1 MKKLVFLFVALF
13 AYCLSNAQES
23 SIAPKLSTKE
33 AIAQLQKDIPQLMK
47 EANVPGMSVALIRN
61 GKMVWSGVYGLMS
74 NNTRQPVT
82 KQSIF
87 EANSLSKPVFGYA
100 VLTLVDQ
107 GKIDLDKPI
116 YKYMDSGYF
125 DKACIDPRVKLVTAR
140 MILSNSSGIGYP
152 PDFSDD
158 KFVMNFNPGEKFQYS
173 PQGFGVLARV
183 IEYITQ
189 MRLENFMQQA
199 ILGPLHMD
207 QSSYVWESRY
217 DSLRVYRHNWQGNAD
232 STQHG
237 KYQHG
242 AACCSLQTNADD
254 YSKVV
259 IALMNGELLKKATW
273 QEMMKPQINVDKR
286 APNVFWGLGWGL
298 EKTQAGECFWHWG
311 DGGRSKD
318 YITGNL
324 STKDGIVFFANSE
337 NGLSFT
343 QEIMDDAIGGE
354 HPGIT
359 FLGYPRYDS
368 PSNLLLK
375 AIMANGAAPALK
387 DYLDKRQEKIN
398 EANMNT
404 IGYQLVSA
412 KKLDDALAVFEQNTT
427 DYPASFNTWDSLA
440 EAYMDKGNK
449 ELAIKYYKKSLELN
463 PNNTNAITQLKKLE

>member
-1 MKKLVFLFVALF
+1 MKKPVFLFIGLF
-13 AYCLSNAQES
+13 AFCLCHAQEQNN
-23 SIAPKLSTKE
+23 ARELTAKA
-33 AIAQLQKDIPQLMK
+33 AIDRLQRDVPWLMK

-61 GKMVWSGVYGLMS
+61 GKMVWSGVFGMMN

-100 VLTLVDQ
+100 VLTLVDR

-125 DKACIDPRVKLVTAR
+125 DKPCTDPRFKLVTTR
-140 MILSNSSGIGYP
+140 MILSNSSGIGFSSDY
-152 PDFSDD
+152 SDD

-173 PQGFGVLARV
+173 PQGFQVLSWV
-183 IEYITQ
+183 IEHITQ
-189 MRLENFMQQA
+189 MRLENFMKQA

-207 QSSYVWESRY
+207 QSSYVWEPRY

-232 STQHG
+232 TTRGKWRHG
-237 KYQHG
+237 S
-242 AACCSLQTNADD
+242 ACCSLQTNAED

-259 IALMNGELLKKATW
+259 IAIMNGELLTKATW
-273 QEMMKPQINVDKR
+273 QEMMKPQINADKR
-286 APNVFWGLGWGL
+286 FPNLFWGLGWGL
-298 EKTQAGECFWHWG
+298 EKTKDGECFWHWG

-337 NGLSFT
+337 NGLSFAK
-343 QEIMDDAIGGE
+343 EIMDDAIGGE
-354 HPGIT
+354 HPGIA

-375 AIMANGAAPALK
+375 AIMTNGATSALK
-387 DYLDKRQEKIN
+387 DYLDKRKEKIN

-404 IGYQLVSA
+404 IGYQLLTA
-412 KKLDDALAVFEQNTT
+412 KKPDDAIAVFEQNTA
-427 DYPASFNTWDSLA
+427 DYPASFNAWDSLA
-440 EAYMDKGNK
+440 EAYMNRGNK
-449 ELAIKYYKKSLELN
+449 EFAIKYYKKSLELN
-463 PNNTNAITQLKKLE
+463 PNNTNAVTQLKKLE

>member
-1 MKKLVFLFVALF
+1 MKKLVFLLCSLF
-13 AYCLSNAQES
+13 AYCLCNAQEHN
-23 SIAPKLSTKE
+23 IAPELSTKE
-33 AIAQLQKDIPQLMK
+33 AIDHLKNDVPRLMQK
-47 EANVPGMSVALIRN
+47 ANVPGMSVALIRN
-61 GKMVWSGVYGLMS
+61 GKMVWSGAFGVMN
-74 NNTRQPVT
+74 NNTRQRAT

-116 YKYMDSGYF
+116 YRYMDSGFF
-125 DKACIDPRVKLVTAR
+125 DKACVDPRFKLVTAR

-152 PDFSDD
+152 PDYSDD
-158 KFVMNFNPGEKFQYS
+158 KFVMNFDPGAKFQYS

-183 IEYITQ
+183 IEHITQ
-189 MRLENFMQQA
+189 MRLENFMKQA

-207 QSSYVWESRY
+207 QSSYVWEPRY

-232 STQHG
+232 SVQHG

-242 AACCSLQTNADD
+242 AACCSLQTNAED

-273 QEMMKPQINVDKR
+273 QEMMEPQINVDKPF
-286 APNVFWGLGWGL
+286 PNVFWGLGWGL
-298 EKTQAGECFWHWG
+298 EKTQQGECFWHWG
-311 DGGRSKD
+311 DGSRSKD

-337 NGLSFT
+337 NGLSFAK
-343 QEIMDDAIGGE
+343 EMLDDAIGGE

-359 FLGYPRYDS
+359 FLGYQRYDAQS
-368 PSNLLLK
+368 LVLLK
-375 AIMANGAAPALK
+375 AIITKGAPEALK
-387 DYLDKRQEKIN
+387 DYQDKHKEKIAEN
-398 EANMNT
+398 DMNA
-404 IGYQLVSA
+404 IGYKLLSI
-412 KKLDDALAVFEQNTT
+412 KRLDDAITVFGQNTK

-440 EAYMDKGNK
+440 EAYMDKGDK
-449 ELAIKYYKKSLELN
+449 ELAIKNYKKSLELN
-463 PNNTNAITQLKKLE
+463 PSNTNAVTQLKKLE